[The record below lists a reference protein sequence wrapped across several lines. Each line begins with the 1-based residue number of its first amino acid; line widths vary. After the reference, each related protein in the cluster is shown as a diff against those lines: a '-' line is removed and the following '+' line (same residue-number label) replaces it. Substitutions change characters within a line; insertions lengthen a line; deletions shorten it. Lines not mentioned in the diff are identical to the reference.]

1 MFTSD
6 SDKSIRSDFS
16 SVTLSEDRL
25 TTSSPPFSSL
35 NTISSSELH
44 ASSPAAPPSSLAW
57 GITSAGRAAVTATLV
72 SRGRGSLWRR
82 TPNTRVTAV
91 HSRLS
96 AVVILLL
103 QILRL
108 LCLETTL
115 PAAHR
120 HHCGIGAPIAAAGVR
135 RPAPP
140 EHYLC
145 PRADN
150 APSHDK
156 ALR

>member
-16 SVTLSEDRL
+16 SVTLSEERL

-57 GITSAGRAAVTATLV
+57 GITSAARAVGTATLV
-72 SRGRGSLWRR
+72 SVGGGSQRR
-82 TPNTRVTAV
+82 QTPTTRVTAV
-91 HSRLS
+91 HTRLTT
-96 AVVILLL
+96 VVLL
-103 QILRL
+103 L
-108 LCLETTL
+108 LCLATTL

-120 HHCGIGAPIAAAGVR
+120 HHCGIGAPIAAAGIR

-150 APSHDK
+150 APSHEK
-156 ALR
+156 TLQRH